1 MMNHKPFNSLTFS
14 ELKGFLFF
22 ENAGY
27 LCLQTS
33 PNMIDSPAFPET
45 LPGTTDAA
53 AQPYVTLE
61 AFEKEYL
68 CREDEF
74 KYEWVDGRVIQT
86 KRDMNQYQFFIA
98 SNLQS
103 FFFQLL
109 AEGQVHGMLGTEVDT
124 FFLPKVMRRPDMAW
138 FSDEQVFAMSN
149 RKNQVPQFVIEI
161 ISNHDEVDDLL
172 DKLRNYWDADVKVIW
187 LISANTKQ
195 VQVFNGRT
203 SIVCTDDMMCSAA
216 PVLPA
221 FQLTANEIF
230 KMPTPPEPAE
240 TP

>member
-1 MMNHKPFNSLTFS
+1 
-14 ELKGFLFF
+14 
-22 ENAGY
+22 
-27 LCLQTS
+27 
-33 PNMIDSPAFPET
+33 
-45 LPGTTDAA
+45 
-53 AQPYVTLE
+53 
-61 AFEKEYL
+61 
-68 CREDEF
+68 
-74 KYEWVDGRVIQT
+74 
-86 KRDMNQYQFFIA
+86 
-98 SNLQS
+98 
-103 FFFQLL
+103 
-109 AEGQVHGMLGTEVDT
+109 MLGTKVDT

-138 FSDEQVFAMSN
+138 FSDEQVFAMAN

-203 SIVCTDDMMCSAA
+203 SIVCTDDMTCSAA

-240 TP
+240 TT

>member
-1 MMNHKPFNSLTFS
+1 
-14 ELKGFLFF
+14 
-22 ENAGY
+22 
-27 LCLQTS
+27 
-33 PNMIDSPAFPET
+33 MIDSPAFPET
-45 LPGTTDAA
+45 LPDTTDAM

-86 KRDMNQYQFFIA
+86 KRDMNQYQFFMLD
-98 SNLQS
+98 NLLDL
-103 FFFQLL
+103 FTKLK
-109 AEGQVHGMLGTEVDT
+109 AAGQVTGRLYVEADT
-124 FFLPKVMRRPDMAW
+124 KFLPKAHRRPDMAW
-138 FSDEQVFAMSN
+138 FSDEQVFAMAN

-203 SIVCTDDMMCSAA
+203 SIVCTDDMTCSAA

-240 TP
+240 TA